1 MTQQHKPLPA
11 RLVKSPEIPRTPV
24 VDAVAVL
31 TVGSEHAVNN
41 AHSNH
46 RRIAV
51 PGQTT
56 GSDKKRPHRFDSDRW
71 ITLASGAV

>member
-1 MTQQHKPLPA
+1 MTQQQKSLAA
-11 RLVKSPEIPRTPV
+11 RLIKSRELTGILV
-24 VDAVAVL
+24 ADADSVL
-31 TVGSEHAVNN
+31 AVGSEHAVNN

-71 ITLASGAV
+71 ITLASEAV